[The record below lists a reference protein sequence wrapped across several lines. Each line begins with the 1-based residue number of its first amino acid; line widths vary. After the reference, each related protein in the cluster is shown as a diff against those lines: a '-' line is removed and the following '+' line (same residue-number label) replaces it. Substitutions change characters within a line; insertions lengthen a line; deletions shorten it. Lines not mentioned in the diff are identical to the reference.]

1 MALWQEL
8 MAKWE
13 KEEMIDVDNN
23 PLNPDDEPWYGTDS
37 DIDIEEEDPFD
48 PSGEDP
54 VDLFGPWWE

>member
-8 MAKWE
+8 IAKWE
-13 KEEMIDVDNN
+13 KEELPDVDND
-23 PLNPDDEPWYGTDS
+23 PFNPDDEPDWG
-37 DIDIEEEDPFD
+37 ELEEDPFD

>member
-13 KEEMIDVDNN
+13 KEELVDVDND
-23 PLNPDDEPWYGTDS
+23 PFNPDDEPEWDES
-37 DIDIEEEDPFD
+37 ESDPFD
-48 PSGEDP
+48 PTDEDP

>member
-8 MAKWE
+8 IEKWE
-13 KEEMIDVDNN
+13 KEEIIDVDNN
-23 PLNPDDEPWYGTDS
+23 PLNPDDEPWYDTMP
-37 DIDIEEEDPFD
+37 DIGEEDPFD